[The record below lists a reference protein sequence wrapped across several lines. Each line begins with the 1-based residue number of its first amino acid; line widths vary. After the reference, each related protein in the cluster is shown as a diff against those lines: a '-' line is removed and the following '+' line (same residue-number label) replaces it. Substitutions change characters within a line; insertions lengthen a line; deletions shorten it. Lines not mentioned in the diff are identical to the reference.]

1 MNNFFIFIL
10 FLLIPTNVLA
20 VSTSSTFVVDLDVN
34 NCNNNGTCESLI
46 GEDYSTCSNDCQN
59 TSTTT
64 TSTVTT
70 PVTSGGGGGGGVVI
84 VVPPP
89 NVVLN
94 VQNLLALPGDS
105 NVVLSWNVLD
115 NINYG
120 GVIIR
125 RSIIFPPITMT
136 DGGILYSGKGDLV
149 GEGKYTLNDVDLKNG
164 QWYFYTVFLYDK
176 QGNYSSGAS
185 VSALPQSEKM
195 KEDLKD
201 LVIPPKKLP
210 PELSIPLKN
219 LSTTT
224 KPIYPTIIDLNQNDK
239 LIEFKIDAK
248 TKFELV
254 PNVTTTVLVKNND
267 VPVGTTA
274 IMVTIEN
281 KMGFQSFVLNKDDT
295 GSFNLTIPAGNL
307 SDGGNLSFT
316 FIDKDKQAIERI
328 VGSIN
333 TAKISTILK
342 KTSII
347 KAKYIVLKN
356 KAEKLVSTVVSKLI
370 DLNKM
375 VINLSVLV
383 IKYLKN
389 WFNFLGI
396 LVIHK

>member
-149 GEGKYTLNDVDLKNG
+149 GEGKYTL
-164 QWYFYTVFLYDK
+164 
-176 QGNYSSGAS
+176 
-185 VSALPQSEKM
+185 
-195 KEDLKD
+195 KD
-201 LVIPPKKLP
+201 LAIPPKKLP

-219 LSTTT
+219 FSTTT
-224 KPIYPTIIDLNQNDK
+224 KPIDPTIIDLTQNDK